1 MASATS
7 AVTLDIGAGM
17 QLATD
22 QAAAVETSPAPTM
35 IAGPARDT
43 LLDHMMHRSA
53 LRPAPNTRT
62 QATGNEIAP
71 ATGEDSQ
78 VRHAS
83 SSNAATAILAT
94 DAASRTMPSDKAN
107 RSFKSAFQTTA
118 GMSETPDLNA
128 KTNANL
134 TLDEAT
140 TLSTPA
146 APLAKRI
153 LTAETVTGIFAV
165 ESKLL

>member
-17 QLATD
+17 QLATG
-22 QAAAVETSPAPTM
+22 QAAAVGTSPAPM
-35 IAGPARDT
+35 IAAQDT